1 MTLCVVDAVDWRRL
15 WWRFGFVLGQHIAQ
29 RVERWHKLG

>member
-1 MTLCVVDAVDWRRL
+1 MTLFVVDAVDQRL
-15 WWRFGFVLGQHIAQ
+15 LWQCFGLVLEQHIAQ

>member
-1 MTLCVVDAVDWRRL
+1 MALCVVDAVNQRRL
-15 WWRFGFVLGQHIAQ
+15 WRCFGLVLEQHIAQ

>member
-1 MTLCVVDAVDWRRL
+1 MNLRVVGAAGQRRL
-15 WWRFGFVLGQHIAQ
+15 WWCFGLVLEQHIAQ